1 MCAVSVSNN
10 RAGFDPEEPEKI
22 GWEEKVRAKPGLVP
36 TMAPGFTLRHRRRRR
51 RRHDFREVWL
61 H

>member
-36 TMAPGFTLRHRRRRR
+36 TMAPGFTLIQAGM
-51 RRHDFREVWL
+51 
-61 H
+61 